1 MDRSWRRMGRWG
13 WAWACGLLALSGA
26 ALAADGV
33 QDKAPRYEVLASFER
48 LVTGYDARGPLVQ
61 GADGDYY
68 GVATFGGQHDAGT
81 LFRVSQRGKI
91 SVLHHFSYDD
101 GRGALPIG
109 APLALGDGSWLGTT
123 CDAGPRASGGIYRL
137 DASGALSLL
146 RWFDEG
152 QPHAPACSYAPLM
165 RASDGRLYGTTIV
178 GGRHGEGTVF
188 SIAADGSDLRVLHSF
203 RGGATDGAGPTAGL
217 IQASDGALYGTT
229 ARGGRWDFG
238 AVFRLAPGRPLQVL
252 HFMDQRGGTGP
263 WGPLLQASDGRL
275 YGVNQTYGPN
285 PFDADR
291 GTIFRI
297 DERGRYAVVEAFGNT
312 PDSPRMSSAGLV
324 QAADGSLW
332 SSSSW
337 GGAFF
342 FGSLF
347 RLRPDGSLEVLH
359 SFQGSDGA
367 SPAGAP
373 TPGPNGWWYGT
384 TSSGGANGEGVVYRL
399 KAGR

>member
-1 MDRSWRRMGRWG
+1 MDNNKRRFWRGMCTW
-13 WAWACGLLALSGA
+13 GLLALSGVA
-26 ALAADGV
+26 SSAEGV
-33 QDKAPRYEVLASFER
+33 QDKIARYEVLASFER
-48 LVTGYDARGPLVQ
+48 TSTGYDARGPLVL
-61 GADGDYY
+61 GMDGDFY

-91 SVLHHFSYDD
+91 TVLHHFSYDD

-109 APLALGDGSWLGTT
+109 SPLELGDGSWLGTT
-123 CDAGPRASGGIYRL
+123 CDAGPRAGGGIYRL
-137 DASGALSLL
+137 GADGAVSLL

-165 RASDGRLYGTTIV
+165 PAIDGRVYGTTIV
-178 GGRHGEGTVF
+178 GGRYGEGTVF
-188 SIAADGSDLRVLHSF
+188 SLMPDGSDLRVLHHF

-229 ARGGRWDFG
+229 ARGGRLDFG

-252 HFMDQRGGTGP
+252 HFMTQRGGTGP

-275 YGVNQTYGPN
+275 YGINQTYGPN

-291 GTIFRI
+291 GTVFRL
-297 DERGRYAVVEAFGNT
+297 DDRGRYAVVDAFGDT
-312 PDSPRMSSAGLV
+312 PDSPRLSSAGLV
-324 QAADGSLW
+324 QDADGSLW
-332 SSSSW
+332 SASSW
-337 GGAFF
+337 GGAYF

-347 RLRPDGSLEVLH
+347 RLRPDGTREVLH

-384 TSSGGANGEGVVYRL
+384 TSSGGAHGQGVVYRV